1 MSGFFE
7 LSSNLVNPRAGI
19 DPTTLYRGFPG
30 YLRKR
35 DDTMALNTSSLFLCG
50 LAVPALVCAM
60 PIEAAAAAVPTVGVS
75 GTGEVSVKPDR
86 ATVRIGASHQA
97 DTAIEAQSRVNE
109 IIDEA
114 TKAIRALDIE
124 GLVIQTSGLSLSAVY
139 DYRRDQ
145 EPRIIGYRSS
155 ISLSVRIDD
164 IDRTGRVI
172 DAAMS
177 TGANQLQGVE
187 FSLQDDGE
195 ARREALKR
203 AVHDA
208 RSKADAI
215 ADALGRSLVGLVEVR
230 EQGVS
235 VPVLRRGAES
245 GEMMRMSAD
254 AAPTPIEA
262 GEISVRANVEITYSL
277 GSGN

>member
-1 MSGFFE
+1 
-7 LSSNLVNPRAGI
+7 
-19 DPTTLYRGFPG
+19 
-30 YLRKR
+30 
-35 DDTMALNTSSLFLCG
+35 
-50 LAVPALVCAM
+50 M
-60 PIEAAAAAVPTVGVS
+60 PIEAAAAVPTVGVS